1 MNNNGPEWYDSLTG
15 MFGAMS
21 LAGFLT
27 SCAWL
32 MTVI

>member
-1 MNNNGPEWYDSLTG
+1 MNSTPEWYDSFTG
-15 MFGAMS
+15 IFGALT